1 MPLRCFSPLALIR
14 NRHSCYTI
22 LIMPEL
28 PEVETTVRD
37 LRPHLIG
44 RTITRAAVTWDRTV
58 AHPAPNAFKKEIVG
72 YTITAISRRGKYL
85 VFSLE
90 HAKDDE
96 GRRTKDGGK
105 TKDDSPKDGLRRT
118 MNDDSAKD
126 SLRRTAKEAG
136 TDYVTA
142 PVPGM
147 FLLVHLRM
155 TGQFGFHEPKVKRDK
170 HQHVHLLLDDGREL
184 RFHDFRKFGRWWLVA
199 DPEQVVGKLGPEP
212 LDMTKKEFLTRLR
225 ARRGHIKPL
234 LLNQTFVA
242 GVGNIYADES
252 LWYAKVH
259 PLREATTLTDKEAS
273 DLYNAIRRVFRK
285 AIGVGGTSFDATYKR
300 INGQSGEFQE
310 DLRVVGRGGE
320 PCYRCG
326 TPIIKTV
333 VGQRGTHYCPVCQV
347 LSE

>member
-1 MPLRCFSPLALIR
+1 
-14 NRHSCYTI
+14 
-22 LIMPEL
+22 MPEL

-37 LRPHLIG
+37 LRPHLVG
-44 RTITRAAVTWDRTV
+44 RTIQRAAVTWDRAV
-58 AHPAPNAFKKEIVG
+58 AHPSPNVFKKDIVG
-72 YTITAISRRGKYL
+72 YTITSINRRGKYL

-90 HAKDDE
+90 
-96 GRRTKDGGK
+96 RRK
-105 TKDDSPKDGLRRT
+105 TKDERPKT
-118 MNDDSAKD
+118 DDQIPTAREANAEYASA
-126 SLRRTAKEAG
+126 EAVNRKSVKPYSG
-136 TDYVTA
+136 EKIENQK
-142 PVPGM
+142 

-155 TGQFGFHEPKVKRDK
+155 TGQFGFHEPRVKRDK

-184 RFHDFRKFGRWWLVA
+184 RFHDFRKFGRWWLV
-199 DPEQVVGKLGPEP
+199 DNPEHVVGKLGSEP

-252 LWYAKVH
+252 LWYAKLH
-259 PLREATTLTDKEAS
+259 PLRDAASLTAKEAA
-273 DLYNAIRRVFRK
+273 DLYNGIRKVLRK

-310 DLRVVGRGGE
+310 DLRVVGRAGE

-326 TPIIKTV
+326 TPILKTV
-333 VGQRGTHYCPVCQV
+333 VGQRGTYYCPHCQV
-347 LSE
+347 LQ